1 MDIDAQPFN
10 RQAKLTPRGY
20 GNSGQDPKEPTGKAY
35 DHALRNDQSGHKG
48 IGVPKRLHI
57 CVIFDPVLDRQ
68 HDRVEN
74 QRKNTHETTPSQ
86 PCGKIDYLEDVRC
99 RAGNKILFRPRVVGS

>member
-1 MDIDAQPFN
+1 MFSLIHSLHRFKAGGYFASRSLPGRDQSGQNSRDSCQKQPEYDDSPARMEYDAQPFN

-48 IGVPKRLHI
+48 ICTQASALLRDL
-57 CVIFDPVLDRQ
+57 
-68 HDRVEN
+68 
-74 QRKNTHETTPSQ
+74 
-86 PCGKIDYLEDVRC
+86 
-99 RAGNKILFRPRVVGS
+99 